1 MFYYVYALHSSK
13 DGKLYIGFSTDLKS
27 RFKEHADGKVRA
39 TFYRRPLELIYY
51 EAYKNRKIA
60 QKRERQLK
68 GWTHAKKNA
77 LINKNIALLTKL
89 SKST

>member
-68 GWTHAKKNA
+68 NGKAHTALKKR
-77 LINKNIALLTKL
+77 LIMTERKVQG
-89 SKST
+89 